1 MAETINGIYKA
12 EVIHK
17 DAPWKSPDDVEQAT
31 LSWVS
36 GFNNQRLLQPISDM
50 PPAKLEI
57 LYYET

>member
-12 EVIHK
+12 EVMHK
-17 DAPWKSPDDVEQAT
+17 DAPWKSLDDVEQAT
-31 LSWVS
+31 LSQVS
-36 GFNNQRLLQPISDM
+36 RFNNQRLPQPISDM